1 MCHIVSINRLFRRF
15 QLVEKVRFL
24 FCASCDSTH
33 KIEFAQQIHKN
44 RGRVPRFLYKG
55 RKNVSGGRGF
65 SSAFDRK
72 RGFDRE
78 AARKTIV
85 FRQPPTVFSDGFY
98 FFAARDGRMYPSFF
112 CHKMQKTTPK
122 GGLLTDFDFIC
133 YNRNGQVHIAVR
145 PSFLSRCLRQEG
157 GGANAEKGISAFR
170 MCSNPAVHLLYKSAM
185 TARLNPERSS
195 K

>member
-1 MCHIVSINRLFRRF
+1 MYIKKTHQQYLFIKEKDLKFSTAAWMKLPGKKIIEWRGSRSKNYSF
-15 QLVEKVRFL
+15 SNSYRNTPPVKDGGQLVEKVRFL

-44 RGRVPRFLYKG
+44 RGRGPDHPLLPLCGNSPCVPRFLYKG

-85 FRQPPTVFSDGFY
+85 FRQSQ
-98 FFAARDGRMYPSFF
+98 A
-112 CHKMQKTTPK
+112 
-122 GGLLTDFDFIC
+122 L
-133 YNRNGQVHIAVR
+133 
-145 PSFLSRCLRQEG
+145 
-157 GGANAEKGISAFR
+157 
-170 MCSNPAVHLLYKSAM
+170 
-185 TARLNPERSS
+185 
-195 K
+195 

>member
-1 MCHIVSINRLFRRF
+1 MHPICTLLRRRVNLHFQFSITASHTQKAPLSRCF

-85 FRQPPTVFSDGFY
+85 FRQPQAHRKVCLSPWRPKMCCHFSQFIMSSFRY
-98 FFAARDGRMYPSFF
+98 SYKFPSR
-112 CHKMQKTTPK
+112 
-122 GGLLTDFDFIC
+122 
-133 YNRNGQVHIAVR
+133 Y
-145 PSFLSRCLRQEG
+145 
-157 GGANAEKGISAFR
+157 
-170 MCSNPAVHLLYKSAM
+170 
-185 TARLNPERSS
+185 
-195 K
+195 

>member
-1 MCHIVSINRLFRRF
+1 MKFSTAAWMKLPGKKIMEWRSSRSKNYSFSNSYRNTKPRQRRGF

-85 FRQPPTVFSDGFY
+85 FRQPQRT
-98 FFAARDGRMYPSFF
+98 
-112 CHKMQKTTPK
+112 
-122 GGLLTDFDFIC
+122 
-133 YNRNGQVHIAVR
+133 HIVR
-145 PSFLSRCLRQEG
+145 PFKVNSRDSAHQIGFAVQILKIRG
-157 GGANAEKGISAFR
+157 YVPRSATEKPRKDSVRIFD
-170 MCSNPAVHLLYKSAM
+170 L
-185 TARLNPERSS
+185 
-195 K
+195 

>member
-1 MCHIVSINRLFRRF
+1 MAAEVKTTVFQTVIETQNPVKDGG

-85 FRQPPTVFSDGFY
+85 FRQPQKPFPQEWLSSVKTNVQRQLHPENR
-98 FFAARDGRMYPSFF
+98 AA
-112 CHKMQKTTPK
+112 
-122 GGLLTDFDFIC
+122 
-133 YNRNGQVHIAVR
+133 
-145 PSFLSRCLRQEG
+145 
-157 GGANAEKGISAFR
+157 
-170 MCSNPAVHLLYKSAM
+170 
-185 TARLNPERSS
+185 
-195 K
+195 

>member
-1 MCHIVSINRLFRRF
+1 MEWRGSRSKNTVFQTVIETQNPVKDRG

-78 AARKTIV
+78 AARKTLV
-85 FRQPPTVFSDGFY
+85 FRQPPKDE
-98 FFAARDGRMYPSFF
+98 P
-112 CHKMQKTTPK
+112 
-122 GGLLTDFDFIC
+122 L
-133 YNRNGQVHIAVR
+133 VR
-145 PSFLSRCLRQEG
+145 PFFLTLPDKVGILNLR
-157 GGANAEKGISAFR
+157 
-170 MCSNPAVHLLYKSAM
+170 
-185 TARLNPERSS
+185 
-195 K
+195 

>member
-1 MCHIVSINRLFRRF
+1 MEWRGSRSKNTVFQTVIETQTPVKDGG

-44 RGRVPRFLYKG
+44 RGRGPDHPLLPLCGNSPCVPRFLYKG

-85 FRQPPTVFSDGFY
+85 FRQPQRRLFTV
-98 FFAARDGRMYPSFF
+98 SFLRF
-112 CHKMQKTTPK
+112 VLANHRIERFQRIRKRADLINQSEC
-122 GGLLTDFDFIC
+122 GGLIAGDHGADIGGQLTGFA
-133 YNRNGQVHIAVR
+133 H
-145 PSFLSRCLRQEG
+145 
-157 GGANAEKGISAFR
+157 K
-170 MCSNPAVHLLYKSAM
+170 LL
-185 TARLNPERSS
+185 
-195 K
+195 

>member
-1 MCHIVSINRLFRRF
+1 MAAEVKTTVFQTVIETQNPVKDGG

-85 FRQPPTVFSDGFY
+85 FRQP
-98 FFAARDGRMYPSFF
+98 
-112 CHKMQKTTPK
+112 Q
-122 GGLLTDFDFIC
+122 
-133 YNRNGQVHIAVR
+133 
-145 PSFLSRCLRQEG
+145 
-157 GGANAEKGISAFR
+157 
-170 MCSNPAVHLLYKSAM
+170 
-185 TARLNPERSS
+185 RSS
-195 K
+195 YILLLFAYKITPSVR

>member
-1 MCHIVSINRLFRRF
+1 MKETAQRAVTACR
-15 QLVEKVRFL
+15 KVRFL

-44 RGRVPRFLYKG
+44 WGRVPRFLYKG

-85 FRQPPTVFSDGFY
+85 FRQPQHPEPQVRGVFYSEQKLKSDI
-98 FFAARDGRMYPSFF
+98 SFSILHF
-112 CHKMQKTTPK
+112 Q
-122 GGLLTDFDFIC
+122 FSI
-133 YNRNGQVHIAVR
+133 I
-145 PSFLSRCLRQEG
+145 LSR
-157 GGANAEKGISAFR
+157 
-170 MCSNPAVHLLYKSAM
+170 PAGYKSHAQRVR
-185 TARLNPERSS
+185 ARPADFRTHPWDCPAD
-195 K
+195 

>member
-1 MCHIVSINRLFRRF
+1 MEWRGSRSKNTVFQTVIETQNPVKDRG

-44 RGRVPRFLYKG
+44 RGRGPDHPLLPLCGNSPCVPRFLYKG

-85 FRQPPTVFSDGFY
+85 FRQPLPPVKDG
-98 FFAARDGRMYPSFF
+98 
-112 CHKMQKTTPK
+112 
-122 GGLLTDFDFIC
+122 
-133 YNRNGQVHIAVR
+133 V
-145 PSFLSRCLRQEG
+145 
-157 GGANAEKGISAFR
+157 
-170 MCSNPAVHLLYKSAM
+170 LLYLNRKKKEWKALHSPLSNFHSKLAALQQ
-185 TARLNPERSS
+185 TGRLGRIDQIGHAAQADAQRRQVVHHRRCCGS
-195 K
+195 

>member
-1 MCHIVSINRLFRRF
+1 MAAEVKYSFSNSYRNTNPRQRRG

-85 FRQPPTVFSDGFY
+85 FRQPQRT
-98 FFAARDGRMYPSFF
+98 
-112 CHKMQKTTPK
+112 H
-122 GGLLTDFDFIC
+122 
-133 YNRNGQVHIAVR
+133 NVR
-145 PSFLSRCLRQEG
+145 PFKVNSRDSAHQIEFAVQILKIRG
-157 GGANAEKGISAFR
+157 YVPRSAAEKPRKDS
-170 MCSNPAVHLLYKSAM
+170 V
-185 TARLNPERSS
+185 RLFDL
-195 K
+195 

>member
-1 MCHIVSINRLFRRF
+1 MKETAQRAVTACR
-15 QLVEKVRFL
+15 KVRFL

-44 RGRVPRFLYKG
+44 RGRGPDHPLLPLCGNSPCVPRFLYKG

-85 FRQPPTVFSDGFY
+85 FRQPQT
-98 FFAARDGRMYPSFF
+98 PSL
-112 CHKMQKTTPK
+112 T
-122 GGLLTDFDFIC
+122 GGLCF
-133 YNRNGQVHIAVR
+133 YNCLKNCIFTSAATPFHNL
-145 PSFLSRCLRQEG
+145 FLQ
-157 GGANAEKGISAFR
+157 
-170 MCSNPAVHLLYKSAM
+170 
-185 TARLNPERSS
+185 
-195 K
+195 

>member
-1 MCHIVSINRLFRRF
+1 MYIKKTHQQYLFIKEKDLKFSTAAWMKLLEKKIMEWRGSRSKNTVF
-15 QLVEKVRFL
+15 QTVIETQNPVKDRGQLVEKVRFL

-44 RGRVPRFLYKG
+44 RGRGPDHPLLPLCGNSPCVPRFLYKG

-85 FRQPPTVFSDGFY
+85 FRQP
-98 FFAARDGRMYPSFF
+98 
-112 CHKMQKTTPK
+112 Q
-122 GGLLTDFDFIC
+122 
-133 YNRNGQVHIAVR
+133 
-145 PSFLSRCLRQEG
+145 
-157 GGANAEKGISAFR
+157 
-170 MCSNPAVHLLYKSAM
+170 
-185 TARLNPERSS
+185 RSS
-195 K
+195 YILLLLAYKITPSVR

>member
-1 MCHIVSINRLFRRF
+1 MARAATFLPRPAPQLVPRSPQSCSAGARKSFKSKTKYAGWHEKGAVIYCSF

-44 RGRVPRFLYKG
+44 RGRGPDHPLLPLCGNSPCVPRFLYKG

-85 FRQPPTVFSDGFY
+85 FRQP
-98 FFAARDGRMYPSFF
+98 
-112 CHKMQKTTPK
+112 Q
-122 GGLLTDFDFIC
+122 
-133 YNRNGQVHIAVR
+133 
-145 PSFLSRCLRQEG
+145 
-157 GGANAEKGISAFR
+157 
-170 MCSNPAVHLLYKSAM
+170 
-185 TARLNPERSS
+185 RSS
-195 K
+195 YILLLLAYKITPSVR

>member
-1 MCHIVSINRLFRRF
+1 MKKTAQRAVTACR
-15 QLVEKVRFL
+15 KVGFL

-44 RGRVPRFLYKG
+44 RGRIPRFLYKG

-98 FFAARDGRMYPSFF
+98 FFAVRDGRMYPSFF
-112 CHKMQKTTPK
+112 CHKMQKTAPK

-133 YNRNGQVHIAVR
+133 YNRDGQVHIAVR
-145 PSFLSRCLRQEG
+145 PSVPFPLSAAGRRWRECGKRHFSFSYVQ
-157 GGANAEKGISAFR
+157 
-170 MCSNPAVHLLYKSAM
+170 
-185 TARLNPERSS
+185 
-195 K
+195 

>member
-1 MCHIVSINRLFRRF
+1 MYIRKTHRQYLFIKEKDLKFSTAAWMKLLEKKIMEWRGSRSKNTVF
-15 QLVEKVRFL
+15 QTVIETQNPVKDRGQLVEKVRFL

-44 RGRVPRFLYKG
+44 RGRVPRFLCKG

-85 FRQPPTVFSDGFY
+85 FRQPQRRTVVRLFL
-98 FFAARDGRMYPSFF
+98 FAFDVVLPS
-112 CHKMQKTTPK
+112 P
-122 GGLLTDFDFIC
+122 
-133 YNRNGQVHIAVR
+133 
-145 PSFLSRCLRQEG
+145 
-157 GGANAEKGISAFR
+157 
-170 MCSNPAVHLLYKSAM
+170 
-185 TARLNPERSS
+185 
-195 K
+195 

>member
-1 MCHIVSINRLFRRF
+1 MKCQISVSAPNRKHPEPVVRGV
-15 QLVEKVRFL
+15 QLVEKVIFL

-85 FRQPPTVFSDGFY
+85 FRQPQT
-98 FFAARDGRMYPSFF
+98 A
-112 CHKMQKTTPK
+112 Q
-122 GGLLTDFDFIC
+122 
-133 YNRNGQVHIAVR
+133 R
-145 PSFLSRCLRQEG
+145 PVIE
-157 GGANAEKGISAFR
+157 
-170 MCSNPAVHLLYKSAM
+170 
-185 TARLNPERSS
+185 
-195 K
+195 

>member
-1 MCHIVSINRLFRRF
+1 MKSRKRTHIVRPF

-85 FRQPPTVFSDGFY
+85 FRQPQTREKQPFPPHFCLVCGAYCVLHALDVLLDVRHAVPAHESGSGRGRNTVLTGAALCDQTGLAHL
-98 FFAARDGRMYPSFF
+98 FAS
-112 CHKMQKTTPK
+112 
-122 GGLLTDFDFIC
+122 
-133 YNRNGQVHIAVR
+133 
-145 PSFLSRCLRQEG
+145 
-157 GGANAEKGISAFR
+157 SA
-170 MCSNPAVHLLYKSAM
+170 
-185 TARLNPERSS
+185 
-195 K
+195 

>member
-1 MCHIVSINRLFRRF
+1 MEWRGSRSKNTVFQTVIETQTPVKDGG

-44 RGRVPRFLYKG
+44 RGRGPDHPLLPLCGNSPCVPRFLYKG

-85 FRQPPTVFSDGFY
+85 FRQPQHPEPVGRGVF
-98 FFAARDGRMYPSFF
+98 
-112 CHKMQKTTPK
+112 
-122 GGLLTDFDFIC
+122 
-133 YNRNGQVHIAVR
+133 
-145 PSFLSRCLRQEG
+145 
-157 GGANAEKGISAFR
+157 
-170 MCSNPAVHLLYKSAM
+170 
-185 TARLNPERSS
+185 
-195 K
+195 

>member
-1 MCHIVSINRLFRRF
+1 MYIKKTHQQYLFIKEKDLKFSTAAWMKLPGKKIMEWRGSRSKNYSFSNSYRNTKPRQRRGF

-85 FRQPPTVFSDGFY
+85 FRQPQAHRKVCLSLSKKSDFY
-98 FFAARDGRMYPSFF
+98 F
-112 CHKMQKTTPK
+112 
-122 GGLLTDFDFIC
+122 
-133 YNRNGQVHIAVR
+133 V
-145 PSFLSRCLRQEG
+145 LR
-157 GGANAEKGISAFR
+157 A
-170 MCSNPAVHLLYKSAM
+170 
-185 TARLNPERSS
+185 TARI

>member
-1 MCHIVSINRLFRRF
+1 MKSRKRTHIVRPF

-44 RGRVPRFLYKG
+44 RGRGPDHPLLPLCGNSPCVPRFLYKG

-78 AARKTIV
+78 DARKTIV
-85 FRQPPTVFSDGFY
+85 FRQPQRT
-98 FFAARDGRMYPSFF
+98 
-112 CHKMQKTTPK
+112 
-122 GGLLTDFDFIC
+122 
-133 YNRNGQVHIAVR
+133 HIVR
-145 PSFLSRCLRQEG
+145 PFKVNSRDSAHQIGFAVQILKIRG
-157 GGANAEKGISAFR
+157 YVPHSAAEKPRKDSVWIFD
-170 MCSNPAVHLLYKSAM
+170 L
-185 TARLNPERSS
+185 
-195 K
+195 

>member
-1 MCHIVSINRLFRRF
+1 MKSRKRTHIVRPF

-24 FCASCDSTH
+24 FCASYDSTH

-85 FRQPPTVFSDGFY
+85 FRQPQRRLFTV
-98 FFAARDGRMYPSFF
+98 SFLRF
-112 CHKMQKTTPK
+112 VLANHRIERFQRIRKRADLINQSEC
-122 GGLLTDFDFIC
+122 GGLIAGDHGADIGGQLTGFAHKLL
-133 YNRNGQVHIAVR
+133 QT
-145 PSFLSRCLRQEG
+145 LG
-157 GGANAEKGISAFR
+157 GD
-170 MCSNPAVHLLYKSAM
+170 M
-185 TARLNPERSS
+185 
-195 K
+195 

>member
-1 MCHIVSINRLFRRF
+1 MWGMGSGGSCVICLNQCIDIAAILLYNITNQLVFEKEEFMTKQEIKSTQTKQAILKAAEEEFSEKGIFLSLPQKIKAIPAGMAF

-85 FRQPPTVFSDGFY
+85 FRQPQ
-98 FFAARDGRMYPSFF
+98 RR
-112 CHKMQKTTPK
+112 
-122 GGLLTDFDFIC
+122 
-133 YNRNGQVHIAVR
+133 
-145 PSFLSRCLRQEG
+145 
-157 GGANAEKGISAFR
+157 
-170 MCSNPAVHLLYKSAM
+170 
-185 TARLNPERSS
+185 
-195 K
+195 

>member
-1 MCHIVSINRLFRRF
+1 MEWRGSRSKNTVFQTVIEAQTPVKDGG

-85 FRQPPTVFSDGFY
+85 FRQPHPPSKTGFCY
-98 FFAARDGRMYPSFF
+98 TRIAKRKSGKRFALHS
-112 CHKMQKTTPK
+112 
-122 GGLLTDFDFIC
+122 
-133 YNRNGQVHIAVR
+133 
-145 PSFLSRCLRQEG
+145 
-157 GGANAEKGISAFR
+157 
-170 MCSNPAVHLLYKSAM
+170 
-185 TARLNPERSS
+185 
-195 K
+195 

>member
-1 MCHIVSINRLFRRF
+1 MKSRKRTHIVRPF

-85 FRQPPTVFSDGFY
+85 FRQPQREATKPL
-98 FFAARDGRMYPSFF
+98 FFHLF
-112 CHKMQKTTPK
+112 C
-122 GGLLTDFDFIC
+122 
-133 YNRNGQVHIAVR
+133 
-145 PSFLSRCLRQEG
+145 SFLCRLFSQIANSRLIYAG
-157 GGANAEKGISAFR
+157 TSLSGIPSATE
-170 MCSNPAVHLLYKSAM
+170 SSLLSSSS
-185 TARLNPERSS
+185 ARLR
-195 K
+195 